1 VVPFV
6 EREGG
11 VRLHWQQSGEGPGVL
26 AAYSYIQ
33 HPDVLKPLLAEL
45 QEGHRLITYDAR
57 GAGESTRQGPY
68 DMATDVAD
76 LIAIAEEASP
86 LAALVA
92 NGDATNRAVHAAA
105 QRPEL
110 IPYVVSMESMPISPR
125 QAAATDSLIS
135 SASVLEALV
144 GMMRAD
150 YRSGLNAAI
159 ERGNPDWTPQQIRQ
173 RVDAIVAYIDHDASV
188 ARLDEWIRDE
198 PGDDPLTLGDRLVV
212 AYEGAGGWFPADLT
226 ELGSKALPEARF
238 EKLERGA
245 LTRPDLTA
253 AVVRS
258 VTGVE
263 APAR

>member
-1 VVPFV
+1 MPYV

-11 VRLHWQQSGEGPGVL
+11 VRLHWEETGEGPGL
-26 AAYSYIQ
+26 LIAYSYIQ
-33 HPDVLKPLLAEL
+33 HPQVLKPLLAEL
-45 QEGHRLITYDAR
+45 QEGHRLVTYDAR

-76 LIAIAEEASP
+76 LLAIAE
-86 LAALVA
+86 AAAPIAAVVA

-105 QRPEL
+105 GRPEL
-110 IPYVVSMESMPISPR
+110 VPCVISMESVPLAPN
-125 QAAATDSLIS
+125 QAAGTDSLIS

-150 YRSGLNAAI
+150 YRSGLIAAI
-159 ERGNPDWTPQQIRQ
+159 ERGNPEWSQEQIRE
-173 RVDAIVAYIDHDASV
+173 RVDAIVAYIDHDPAV
-188 ARLDEWIRDE
+188 ARLEEWIRDD
-198 PGDDPLTLGDRLVV
+198 PRDDPASLGDRLIV
-212 AYEGAGGWFPADLT
+212 AYEGSGGWFPADLT
-226 ELGSKALPEARF
+226 ELGSQVLPEARF

-258 VTGVE
+258 VTGVQ

>member
-1 VVPFV
+1 VPYV

-11 VRLHWQQSGEGPGVL
+11 VKLHWEESGDGPGLLV
-26 AAYSYIQ
+26 AYSYIQ
-33 HPDVLKPLLAEL
+33 HPDVLKRLLAEL
-45 QEGHRLITYDAR
+45 QEGHRLVTYDAR

-76 LIAIAEEASP
+76 LIALAEEAGP
-86 LAALVA
+86 ITAVIA

-105 QRPEL
+105 ARPEL
-110 IPYVVSMESMPISPR
+110 IPYVISMESLPLAPR
-125 QAAATDSLIS
+125 QAAETDALIS

-144 GMMRAD
+144 GMMRTD
-150 YRSGLNAAI
+150 YRSGLIAAI
-159 ERGNPDWTPQQIRQ
+159 ERGNSDWTQQQIRQ

-188 ARLDEWIRDE
+188 ARLDEWIRDN
-198 PGDDPLTLGDRLVV
+198 PGDDPLTLGDRLIV

-226 ELGSKALPEARF
+226 ELGSQLLPEARF